1 MNENIFS
8 GLLKREVITEKDLH
22 DAIEEARASGRH
34 VEEFLKDKKVPKH
47 EILSSLSEYYG
58 CPFVEFDEGIGA
70 PSDVMRRIDA
80 ERLKTALWFPLS
92 VGQGRAE
99 VIACFPDS
107 AGLRVEIR
115 KTLGVDQVGFRVV
128 LPSDLL
134 KIIEHNQD
142 INPGFPPASSR
153 TQLAKVR
160 TFLANRRTMLASY
173 RTSLSKGRTGLAF
186 LRTGL
191 SFITIAI
198 LLFKI
203 FGPGWSSLIELAL
216 LLAGAVMAV
225 DGLVWYVPVRGI
237 AKRGLSRIIPHPSDG
252 TTVLTVGDPEGRY
265 YFARTAPV
273 EGAEELRGRWS
284 GLSPVQR
291 RRFLA
296 NDRTDLAEE
305 RTVLA
310 YFRTLMA
317 KARTGLALSR
327 TGIALTGVG
336 IALLRNV
343 HAGKWNVFNVSL
355 TLTGLVMIFE
365 GMYWYFPGRRA
376 GKESLASQETA
387 ESKRG
392 IWDYILPP
400 AHRQPEYENIFRKR
414 PPVQPGQAPGV
425 WGTTGLAL
433 ERTLLAERR
442 NVMSRLRTVMAR
454 SRTGLGFVR
463 TGMNFTAVG
472 IGLLVSFGTSNAAWT
487 VLETGILA
495 IGLLLVADGFYW
507 HFPAEKIRKQFPYCF
522 GEVEFSIPDYTRPA
536 RSWERVSF
544 EHAYDE

>member
-1 MNENIFS
+1 MNDTIFS
-8 GLLKREVITEKDLH
+8 GLLERKIITERDLQ
-22 DAIEEARASGRH
+22 DAIEKARASGRH
-34 VEEFLKDKKVPKH
+34 VEEFLKNKGIPKH
-47 EILSSLSEYYG
+47 EILFSLTEYYG
-58 CPFVEFDEGIGA
+58 CPFVEFDESIAA
-70 PSDVMRRIDA
+70 PSDVMRRMDA
-80 ERLKTALWFPLS
+80 ERLKTILWFPLS
-92 VGQGRAE
+92 VEQGSAE
-99 VIACFPDS
+99 VIACYPDS
-107 AGLRVEIR
+107 ADLKAEIK
-115 KTLGVDQVGFRVV
+115 KTLGVDHIGFRVA

-134 KIIEHNQD
+134 RIIEHNQD
-142 INPGFPPASSR
+142 INPGFPPLSSR

-173 RTSLSKGRTGLAF
+173 RTSLSKGRTGLAL

-203 FGPGWSSLIELAL
+203 FGLGYSSLIELAL

-252 TTVLTVGDPEGRY
+252 TTVLTVWDPEGWY
-265 YFARTAPV
+265 YFARTAPL
-273 EGAEELRGRWS
+273 EGAEELRGRWNS
-284 GLSPVQR
+284 LSPVQR

-305 RTVLA
+305 RTILA

-355 TLTGLVMIFE
+355 TLTGLVMIVE

-376 GKESLASQETA
+376 GKESLASQSTA
-387 ESKRG
+387 ENKRG

-414 PPVQPGQAPGV
+414 PPVHPGQAPGV

-463 TGMNFTAVG
+463 TGMNFMAVG
-472 IGLLVSFGTSNAAWT
+472 LGLLVSFGASNAVWT
-487 VLETGILA
+487 TLEIGILT
-495 IGLLLVADGFYW
+495 IGLLLVADGLYW
-507 HFPAEKIRKQFPYCF
+507 HLPAEKIRKQFPYCF
-522 GEVEFSIPDYTRPA
+522 GELEFAIPDYTKPA
-536 RSWERVSF
+536 RFWEKVSF